1 MMVKEENEK
10 AGVKLSIQKT
20 KIMAYC
26 PITSSQKE
34 GVKVKTMMGFIFLDS
49 KITVNNDCSHEIQ
62 RCLLLGRKAVT
73 ILGGILES
81 KDITLPAKVCT
92 VKAIVFSA
100 VMYRCES
107 WTIKKFECQRIDAF
121 EPWC

>member
-1 MMVKEENEK
+1 MANSLVTSWQIEREK
-10 AGVKLSIQKT
+10 VET
-20 KIMAYC
+20 VTY
-26 PITSSQKE
+26 
-34 GVKVKTMMGFIFLDS
+34 FIFLDS
-49 KITVNNDCSHEIQ
+49 KITVSNDRSHEIQ

-73 ILGGILES
+73 ILGGVLES